1 MAYDEAL
8 AERTWDALTG
18 REGVSE
24 RKMFGGL
31 AFTVGGNM
39 ACGVI
44 NQDLM
49 VRLEAEDAERA
60 LSEQH
65 TRPMDFT
72 GRPMKGF
79 PYVAPAGTDR
89 HDELAAWVELAADHA
104 ASLPPKQGG
113 RPDDRLRARIS
124 RLHHEIG
131 SSPPTTLAGIDSL
144 GHTPPES

>member
-8 AERTWDALTG
+8 AERTRDALTG
-18 REGVSE
+18 RESVSE

-31 AFTVGGNM
+31 AFMVGGNM

-44 NQDLM
+44 GEDLM

-60 LSEQH
+60 LSEKH

-79 PYVAPAGTDR
+79 LYVAPAGATVMMSSPLGSSWQQITQR
-89 HDELAAWVELAADHA
+89 RCHRSKACPRRAFARGHRLHGIEQVAV
-104 ASLPPKQGG
+104 S
-113 RPDDRLRARIS
+113 LRA
-124 RLHHEIG
+124 EGDPGG
-131 SSPPTTLAGIDSL
+131 S
-144 GHTPPES
+144 